1 MCRSLWLLKTS
12 FSLPFKRMYCCV
24 VADMRSTSNLAVT
37 GVHTSSHSGS
47 LKHSSETY
55 CDVRGSIRS
64 SLYCILVY
72 LYLYHLYYLIYWKSE
87 KHQLLTLSLTDNLKS
102 RDANKMSDECMCLL
116 LGEQYKC
123 KYKYKYKHKNKCL
136 MNTCASSLV
145 STHCL
150 LEAAGRGDWRVPG
163 ARAAITTA

>member
-72 LYLYHLYYLIYWKSE
+72 LYLYHLYHLYYLIYWKSE

-102 RDANKMSDECMCLL
+102 RDASAS
-116 LGEQYKC
+116 
-123 KYKYKYKHKNKCL
+123 KNKQKQ
-136 MNTCASSLV
+136 MSNESPP
-145 STHCL
+145 
-150 LEAAGRGDWRVPG
+150 W
-163 ARAAITTA
+163 

>member
-102 RDANKMSDECMCLL
+102 RDASASKNKQKQMSDE
-116 LGEQYKC
+116 
-123 KYKYKYKHKNKCL
+123 
-136 MNTCASSLV
+136 SPP
-145 STHCL
+145 
-150 LEAAGRGDWRVPG
+150 W
-163 ARAAITTA
+163 

>member
-1 MCRSLWLLKTS
+1 
-12 FSLPFKRMYCCV
+12 MYCCV

-47 LKHSSETY
+47 LKHSSDTY
-55 CDVRGSIRS
+55 CDVRGS
-64 SLYCILVY
+64 
-72 LYLYHLYYLIYWKSE
+72 
-87 KHQLLTLSLTDNLKS
+87 
-102 RDANKMSDECMCLL
+102 
-116 LGEQYKC
+116 
-123 KYKYKYKHKNKCL
+123 KYKYKYKHIYICL